1 MQLFE
6 LRGSL
11 QYILN
16 LFFINFTFPN
26 ASMEHLLRKY
36 RVIKCSGVIIF
47 SAKAVYSLL
56 SGASAPYPSL
66 KIMKLPI
73 AFVFFFWRDEG
84 AAHCI
89 RFSRF
94 FNLFYFLF
102 GRHTAPYG
110 SFQLLYRI
118 LITMH
123 QKLRLKILRAMALSL
138 VFVAF
143 EFQQLFYRPSIENS
157 MKTRAK

>member
-94 FNLFYFLF
+94 FFLL
-102 GRHTAPYG
+102 GASAPNP
-110 SFQLLYRI
+110 I
-118 LITMH
+118 
-123 QKLRLKILRAMALSL
+123 LKIAKLPIAFVYVFSFLGASAPNLKLKIAKLPIAFVLSL
-138 VFVAF
+138 
-143 EFQQLFYRPSIENS
+143 IHI
-157 MKTRAK
+157 